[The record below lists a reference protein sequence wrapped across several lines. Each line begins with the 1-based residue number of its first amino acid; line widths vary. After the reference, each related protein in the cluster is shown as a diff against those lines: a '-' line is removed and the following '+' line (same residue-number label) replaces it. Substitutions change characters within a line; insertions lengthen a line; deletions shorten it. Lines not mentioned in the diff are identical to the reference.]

1 MAIAEMKNR
10 KRIISLV
17 VLVLNITFDVE
28 RKTGNIV

>member
-28 RKTGNIV
+28 RKMGNIV